1 MKTRLDSFER
11 EIEKSASAFRPVSK
25 KRLRKVESIIE
36 RVRKTRNVNI
46 RLSENVL
53 EQLKRR
59 SQNEGLPYQ
68 TLIASILHKYVTDK
82 LVDEEAIRKSV
93 KLLLHKESFGQAS
106 R

>member
-1 MKTRLDSFER
+1 MKTKLDSFER
-11 EIEKSASAFRPVSK
+11 QIENAAGSFRPVSQ

-36 RVRKTRNVNI
+36 RARKTRNVNI

-53 EQLKRR
+53 ERLKRR
-59 SQNEGLPYQ
+59 SQDEGLPYQ
-68 TLIASILHKYVTDK
+68 TLIASILHKYVSDR

-93 KLLLHKESFGQAS
+93 KLLQSG